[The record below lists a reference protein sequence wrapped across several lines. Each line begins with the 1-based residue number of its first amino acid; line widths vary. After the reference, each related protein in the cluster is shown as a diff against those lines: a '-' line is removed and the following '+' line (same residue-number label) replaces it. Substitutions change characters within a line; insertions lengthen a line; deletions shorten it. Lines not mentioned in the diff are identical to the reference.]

1 MDTRLLALNDAAWL
15 YVETPTMPMHVA
27 SLAIFALPD
36 GAADSYLQ
44 DLVAE
49 WRQHLRFLPPFNL
62 RLKGQVLGVA
72 IPAWEVLPD
81 GDIDLD
87 YHLRHSALPR
97 PGGERDLGILVS
109 RLHSN
114 PLDRSR
120 PLWELHVIEGLE
132 GGRFALY
139 TKMHH
144 SQVDGMGGM
153 RLLQRMMS
161 DDPARRNMAPVWCA
175 GLRDAAPDAAPD
187 DRTGPK
193 IGAFLRNGLG
203 QARDTVT
210 AALALAELGWKA
222 AQGEAGA
229 TPYLAPPSILNRR
242 IRGKRRFA
250 TQHYAL
256 ARVKAVAKAAGV
268 TINDVLLG
276 LCAGALRRYLLER
289 GALPDKPMTAS
300 VPVSVR
306 PADDDS
312 VGNAISF
319 IFADLHTTM
328 DAPLA
333 RLAAIAASALRAKDD
348 LQKLPQGAVDNYTS
362 LLMAPYLAQLLLGIG
377 LVRRPMNNLV
387 ISNVPGPARTL
398 YFNGAR
404 MEQFYPVSLVLDGQA
419 LNITVVS
426 YDGQF
431 NLGFTGCRDSLPH
444 MQKLAVYTGEVL
456 VELETALGLQA
467 TPAETVSA

>member
-1 MDTRLLALNDAAWL
+1 MGTQFLALNDAAWL
-15 YVETPTMPMHVA
+15 YIEKSTMPMHVA
-27 SLAIFALPD
+27 SLAVFALPE
-36 GAADSYLQ
+36 GASESYLQ

-49 WRQHLRFLPPFNL
+49 WRRTTRFVAPFNL
-62 RLKGQVLGVA
+62 RLKGQVLGLA
-72 IPAWEVLPD
+72 IPAWEALAD
-81 GDIDLD
+81 DRIDLD

-97 PGGERDLGILVS
+97 PGGERELGILVS

-120 PLWELHVIEGLE
+120 PLWEIHLIEGLE

-139 TKMHH
+139 TKVHH
-144 SQVDGMGGM
+144 AQVDGMGGM
-153 RLLQRMMS
+153 RLLERMMS
-161 DDPARRNMAPVWCA
+161 AEPARRDMPPVWA
-175 GLRDAAPDAAPD
+175 VGLRDPAGDPAEPEPGLAAKLGDLV
-187 DRTGPK
+187 RG
-193 IGAFLRNGLG
+193 GLG
-203 QARDTVT
+203 QARDTAT
-210 AALALAELGWKA
+210 AALALAEMGWKA
-222 AQGEAGA
+222 AQGGSDDA
-229 TPYLAPPSILNRR
+229 TPYLAPPSILNGR

-250 TQHYAL
+250 TQHYPL
-256 ARVKAVAKAAGV
+256 ARIKAAAKAARV

-276 LCAGALRRYLLER
+276 LCAGALRRYLLELD
-289 GALPDKPMTAS
+289 ALPDKPMTAS

-306 PADDDS
+306 AAGDDS

-319 IFADLHTTM
+319 IFANLHT
-328 DAPLA
+328 DLAEPLA
-333 RLAAIAASALRAKDD
+333 RLAAIAQGTLHAKDD
-348 LQKLPQGAVDNYTS
+348 LQKLPKGAVDNYTS

-387 ISNVPGPARTL
+387 ISNLPGPAETL

-426 YDGQF
+426 YAGQF

-456 VELETALGLQA
+456 AELETALGLGAVAAAQ
-467 TPAETVSA
+467 